1 MDFDGWILMFG
12 FQWLDFDGVWVSVV
26 GSGGGGGVVV
36 IELFLLWV
44 CWVTGFFFFFFFF
57 FLIQVFGSNGILVG
71 SGGVVG
77 MVVVLW

>member
-26 GSGGGGGVVV
+26 GSGGGGGGVVV

-44 CWVTGFFFFFFFF
+44 CWVTGFFF
-57 FLIQVFGSNGILVG
+57 LIRVFGSNGILVG

-77 MVVVLW
+77 MVVALW